1 MDHQMRSLQI
11 SFGPTVQQQKSWAV
25 QISKLHSGGQITERR
40 IHTYPFD
47 DEKGQ
52 CFDLGVCTASKSS
65 PQSTLHLTITSIHKG
80 HSQNAVLLSLIV
92 TLLLTRGGH
101 L

>member
-1 MDHQMRSLQI
+1 
-11 SFGPTVQQQKSWAV
+11 AV
-25 QISKLHSGGQITERR
+25 QISKLPGDGRITELKILICR
-40 IHTYPFD
+40 FD
-47 DEKGQ
+47 DEKRR
-52 CFDLGVCTASKSS
+52 CRDLGVCTAFKSS

-80 HSQNAVLLSLIV
+80 HSQNAVLLSLTV